1 MGLMDAF
8 DKEDRISMKYSDV
21 YRLLKTAAKAEV
33 ISDIAIVETNPAK
46 AGSIIRKLVL
56 KFENSANNTSPNIEP
71 VDEQK
76 GEEL

>member
-1 MGLMDAF
+1 MMGLIDAF

-46 AGSIIRKLVL
+46 AGSIIRKLVM

-76 GEEL
+76 GD

>member
-1 MGLMDAF
+1 MGLIDAF

-33 ISDIAIVETNPAK
+33 ISDIAIVETNLEK
-46 AGSIIRKLVL
+46 AGSIIRKLVM
-56 KFENSANNTSPNIEP
+56 KFEKSANNTSPNIEP

-76 GEEL
+76 GE